1 MSFEKSVEIRGDCG
15 FRQRGEG
22 MLVPRGFELLHATR
36 SNGRISVAMRK
47 FGRSVG
53 IRWGRRRGAI
63 EIEGDDPALGID
75 SNSGD
80 ADGDGIQQT
89 IEIVG
94 GLFLIGHY
102 EAEFLSYVR
111 VAQGQVFESDLQAL
125 KLTRQV
131 GGMLNNGAL

>member
-1 MSFEKSVEIRGDCG
+1 ME
-15 FRQRGEG
+15 
-22 MLVPRGFELLHATR
+22 
-36 SNGRISVAMRK
+36 
-47 FGRSVG
+47 

-63 EIEGDDPALGID
+63 EIEGDDLALGID
-75 SNSGD
+75 SNAGD

-94 GLFLIGHY
+94 GLFLIGDY
-102 EAEFLSYVR
+102 EAGCLPYER
-111 VAQGQVFESDLQAL
+111 VAQGQVFELDLQAL